1 MKKSLIVMT
10 IALMLMACVHAESS
24 TVKINGTDFEI
35 PDKYQGGELK
45 ANSYKLDNIF
55 SIRCIDDDVIGAI
68 GLWAAEKDFS
78 EDANIAGHPV
88 RHYCQYNRYVGG
100 NHSHAYFASGNSIYE
115 ISWIGREMT
124 KDIKTLIK
132 NTPSSKISEDDFYD
146 LLDESYDTYN
156 KEKIDKLNFESE
168 YNYLEAK
175 NKFNAKEM
183 ENNQKYDLNEI
194 LLTYRN
200 NHY

>member
-78 EDANIAGHPV
+78 EDANIACHPV

-115 ISWIGREMT
+115 IAWTGKEINL
-124 KDIKTLIK
+124 DIKKLIE
-132 NTPSSKISEDDFYD
+132 NASKSEMDEDAFYNM
-146 LLDESYDTYN
+146 LDKSADIY
-156 KEKIDKLNFESE
+156 KELEKDRLNSDGE

-175 NKFNAKEM
+175 YSSQS
-183 ENNQKYDLNEI
+183 NQPHTDNTRIKEI
-194 LLTYRN
+194 LLAYYYR
-200 NHY
+200 

>member
-35 PDKYQGGELK
+35 PDKYQGGDLK

-78 EDANIAGHPV
+78 EDANIACHPV

-115 ISWIGREMT
+115 IGWTGKEINL
-124 KDIKTLIK
+124 DIKKLIENAPK
-132 NTPSSKISEDDFYD
+132 SEMDEDAFYNM
-146 LLDESYDTYN
+146 LDKSADIY
-156 KEKIDKLNFESE
+156 KEVEKDRLNSDGE

-175 NKFNAKEM
+175 YSSQS
-183 ENNQKYDLNEI
+183 NQPHTDNTRIKEI
-194 LLTYRN
+194 LLAYYYR
-200 NHY
+200 

>member
-78 EDANIAGHPV
+78 EDANIACHPV

-115 ISWIGREMT
+115 IAWTGKEINL
-124 KDIKTLIK
+124 DIKKLIENAPK
-132 NTPSSKISEDDFYD
+132 SEMDEDAFYNM
-146 LLDESYDTYN
+146 LDKSADIY
-156 KEKIDKLNFESE
+156 KELEKDRLNSDGE

-175 NKFNAKEM
+175 YSSQS
-183 ENNQKYDLNEI
+183 NQPHTDNTRIKEI
-194 LLTYRN
+194 LLAYYYR
-200 NHY
+200 

>member
-115 ISWIGREMT
+115 IAWTGKEINL
-124 KDIKTLIK
+124 DIKKLIENAPK
-132 NTPSSKISEDDFYD
+132 SEMDEDAFYNM
-146 LLDESYDTYN
+146 LDKSADIY
-156 KEKIDKLNFESE
+156 KELEKDRLNSDGE

-175 NKFNAKEM
+175 YSSQS
-183 ENNQKYDLNEI
+183 NQPHTDNTRIKEI
-194 LLTYRN
+194 LLAYYYR
-200 NHY
+200 